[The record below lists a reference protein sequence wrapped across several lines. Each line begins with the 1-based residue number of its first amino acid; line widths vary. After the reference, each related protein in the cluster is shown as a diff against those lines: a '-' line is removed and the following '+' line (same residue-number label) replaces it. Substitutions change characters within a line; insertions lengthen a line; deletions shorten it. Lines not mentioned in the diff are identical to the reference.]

1 MKKTMNEEVSAMEDK
16 KSKQLTWS
24 PNEAAAA
31 MGISDA
37 RFRKLILETDDLPA
51 FRLGASFIR
60 IPIEPFI
67 EWVNELGRKRYGLP
81 ERPASKTFDLIMG
94 KRRERE
100 A

>member
-1 MKKTMNEEVSAMEDK
+1 MEDK
-16 KSKQLTWS
+16 KSNQLTWS

-37 RFRKLILETDDLPA
+37 RFRI
-51 FRLGASFIR
+51 
-60 IPIEPFI
+60 I

-94 KRRERE
+94 KRREKE

>member
-1 MKKTMNEEVSAMEDK
+1 MEETARKK
-16 KSKQLTWS
+16 LTWS
-24 PNEAAAA
+24 PEEAAEA
-31 MGISDA
+31 MGISGA

-51 FRLGASFIR
+51 FRLGVSFIR

-94 KRRERE
+94 KRREKE

>member
-1 MKKTMNEEVSAMEDK
+1 MEDK

-37 RFRKLILETDDLPA
+37 RFRKLIMETDDLPA

-94 KRRERE
+94 KRREKE